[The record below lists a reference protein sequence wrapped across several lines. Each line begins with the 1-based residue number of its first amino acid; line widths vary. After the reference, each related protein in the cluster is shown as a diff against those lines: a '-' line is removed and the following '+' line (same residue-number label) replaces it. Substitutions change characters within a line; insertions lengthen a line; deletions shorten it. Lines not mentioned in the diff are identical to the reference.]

1 MRLPRRKFLQ
11 AIGAAAATSALP
23 QLVSASD
30 YPGRPVHLIV
40 GFPPGGVTDLG
51 ARIIGEWLSG
61 HLNQSFV
68 VDNRPGASTQ
78 LAAETVVRA
87 PADGYTL
94 LMASSTNAI
103 NVALYDKHSYD
114 FVRDIA
120 PVASVL
126 RFPLVLEVHPSLPV
140 KTVPEL
146 IAYARANPG
155 KLNLAS
161 FGTGTGS
168 HLAGELFK
176 MMAGIKMVHVPYRGS
191 GPLLVDLLGGQ
202 VQVAF
207 DNLPSSIEHIRA
219 GRLRPLAVTTAVR
232 LELLPDVPAVKEILP
247 GYEASAWIGIG
258 APANTPSDVIA
269 ALNAEINAGLA
280 DPQIRARAASLSAIV
295 LPGSPADFGKLI
307 ADDVVKWTR
316 VIRAADIKPEQ
327 S

>member
-1 MRLPRRKFLQ
+1 MRLPRRRFLQ
-11 AIGAAAATSALP
+11 AISAAAATSALP

-30 YPGRPVHLIV
+30 YPARPVHLIV

-51 ARIIGEWLSG
+51 ARIMGEWLAG
-61 HLNQSFV
+61 RLNQSFV
-68 VDNRPGASTQ
+68 IENRPGASTQ

-114 FVRDIA
+114 FVHDIA

-126 RFPLVLEVHPSLPV
+126 RFPLVLEVHPSLPI

-155 KLNLAS
+155 QLNLAS

-176 MMAGIKMVHVPYRGS
+176 MMAGVKMIHVPYRGS
-191 GPLLVDLLGGQ
+191 GPMLVDLLGGQ
-202 VQVAF
+202 VQAAF

-232 LELLPDVPAVKEILP
+232 LELLPDVPAVKETLP

-258 APANTPSDVIA
+258 APANTPADVIA
-269 ALNAEINAGLA
+269 TLNDAINAGLN
-280 DPQIRARAASLSAIV
+280 DPQIRARANNLSAIV
-295 LPGSPADFGKLI
+295 LQGSPADFGKLI

-316 VIRAADIKPEQ
+316 VIRTADIKPEQ

>member
-11 AIGAAAATSALP
+11 TIGAAAATSALP
-23 QLVSASD
+23 QLATASD
-30 YPGRPVHLIV
+30 YPARPVHLIV

-51 ARIIGEWLSG
+51 ARMMGEWLAG
-61 HLNQSFV
+61 RFNQPFV
-68 VDNRPGASTQ
+68 IENRPGASTQ

-87 PADGYTL
+87 SADGYTL

-126 RFPLVLEVHPSLPV
+126 RFPLVLEVHPSLPI

-191 GPLLVDLLGGQ
+191 GPMLIDLLGGQ
-202 VQVAF
+202 VQAAF

-232 LELLPDVPAVKEILP
+232 LELLPDVPAVKETLP

-258 APANTPSDVIA
+258 APANTPADVIA
-269 ALNAEINAGLA
+269 TLNEEINAGLA
-280 DPQIRARAASLSAIV
+280 DPQIRAHAGNLSAIV
-295 LPGSPADFGKLI
+295 LQGSPADFGKLI
-307 ADDVVKWTR
+307 AEDVVKWTR
-316 VIRAADIKPEQ
+316 VIRTADIKPEQ

>member
-1 MRLPRRKFLQ
+1 MRLPRRRFLQ
-11 AIGAAAATSALP
+11 AISAAAATSALP
-23 QLVSASD
+23 QLVLASD
-30 YPGRPVHLIV
+30 YPARPVHLIV

-51 ARIIGEWLSG
+51 ARIMGEWLAG
-61 HLNQSFV
+61 RLNQSFV
-68 VDNRPGASTQ
+68 IENRPGASTQ

-114 FVRDIA
+114 FVHDIA

-126 RFPLVLEVHPSLPV
+126 RFPLVLEVHPSLPI

-155 KLNLAS
+155 QLNLAS

-176 MMAGIKMVHVPYRGS
+176 MMAGVKMIHVPYRGS
-191 GPLLVDLLGGQ
+191 GPMLVDLLGGQ
-202 VQVAF
+202 VQAAF

-232 LELLPDVPAVKEILP
+232 LELLPDVPAVKETLP

-258 APANTPSDVIA
+258 APANTPADVIA
-269 ALNAEINAGLA
+269 TLNDAINAGLN
-280 DPQIRARAASLSAIV
+280 DPQIRARANNLSAIV
-295 LPGSPADFGKLI
+295 LQGSPADFGKLI

-316 VIRAADIKPEQ
+316 VIRTADIKPEQ

>member
-11 AIGAAAATSALP
+11 AISAAAATSALP

-30 YPGRPVHLIV
+30 YPARPVHLIV

-51 ARIIGEWLSG
+51 ARIMGEWLAG
-61 HLNQSFV
+61 RLNQSFV
-68 VDNRPGASTQ
+68 IENRPGASTQ

-114 FVRDIA
+114 FVHDIA

-126 RFPLVLEVHPSLPV
+126 RFPLVLEVHPSLPI

-155 KLNLAS
+155 QLNLAS

-176 MMAGIKMVHVPYRGS
+176 MMAGVKMIHVPYRGS
-191 GPLLVDLLGGQ
+191 GPMLVDLLGGQ
-202 VQVAF
+202 VQAAF

-232 LELLPDVPAVKEILP
+232 LELLPDVPAVKETLP

-258 APANTPSDVIA
+258 APANTPADVIA
-269 ALNAEINAGLA
+269 TLNDAINAGLN
-280 DPQIRARAASLSAIV
+280 DPQIRARANNLSAIV
-295 LPGSPADFGKLI
+295 LQGSPADFGKLI

-316 VIRAADIKPEQ
+316 VIRTADIKPEQ

>member
-1 MRLPRRKFLQ
+1 MRLPRRHFLR
-11 AIGAAAATSALP
+11 AVGAAAAASALP
-23 QLVSASD
+23 QRVSASD
-30 YPGRPVHLIV
+30 YPARPVHLIV

-51 ARIIGEWLSG
+51 ARIMGEWLSG
-61 HLNQSFV
+61 RLNQPFV
-68 VDNRPGASTQ
+68 IENRPGASTQ

-103 NVALYDKHSYD
+103 NVALYNKHSYD

-120 PVASVL
+120 PVASIL

-155 KLNLAS
+155 QVNLAS

-191 GPLLVDLLGGQ
+191 GPMLVDLLAGQ
-202 VQVAF
+202 VQAAF

-232 LELLPDVPAVKEILP
+232 LELLPDIPAVKETLP

-258 APANTPSDVIA
+258 APANTPADVIA
-269 ALNAEINAGLA
+269 TLNEEINAGLA
-280 DPQIRARAASLSAIV
+280 DPQIHARAGNLSAIM

-316 VIRAADIKPEQ
+316 VIRTADIKPEQ

>member
-1 MRLPRRKFLQ
+1 MRLPRRRFLQ
-11 AIGAAAATSALP
+11 AISAAAATSALP

-30 YPGRPVHLIV
+30 YPARPVHLIV

-51 ARIIGEWLSG
+51 ARIMGEWLAG
-61 HLNQSFV
+61 RLNQSFV
-68 VDNRPGASTQ
+68 IENRPGASTQ

-114 FVRDIA
+114 FVHDIA

-126 RFPLVLEVHPSLPV
+126 RFPLVLEVHPSLPI

-155 KLNLAS
+155 QLNLAS

-176 MMAGIKMVHVPYRGS
+176 MMAGVKMIHVPYRGS
-191 GPLLVDLLGGQ
+191 GPMLVDLLGGQ
-202 VQVAF
+202 VQAAF

-232 LELLPDVPAVKEILP
+232 LELLPDVPAVKETLP

-258 APANTPSDVIA
+258 APANTPADVIA
-269 ALNAEINAGLA
+269 TLNDAINAGLN
-280 DPQIRARAASLSAIV
+280 DPQIRARAGNLSAIV
-295 LPGSPADFGKLI
+295 LQGSPADFGKLI

-316 VIRAADIKPEQ
+316 VIRTADIKPEQ